1 MNGDGCFLYS
11 REQNVV
17 PAFMELPVSL
27 VEEKLVSVMTNGD
40 NWHAGKDPGGTVL
53 DGMIRYEVTF
63 SDYVV

>member
-11 REQNVV
+11 HEQNVV

-40 NWHAGKDPGGTVL
+40 N
-53 DGMIRYEVTF
+53 
-63 SDYVV
+63 